1 MEQMPSWGLWLLTAI
16 VGWLILKTVFGI
28 RILGERLSSKF
39 GAKYPTVILFILL
52 PLFLGGELALWN
64 LFLNKT
70 YDQDMSN
77 GFTGLALLFFI
88 IFSFW
93 IMFSEREFSYW
104 DKETKSGK
112 RDKRFKDNELNVI
125 PQSERS
131 RYLCHFYKYMII
143 VSVGL
148 FLLVKYYSQ

>member
-1 MEQMPSWGLWLLTAI
+1 MEQLPSWGLWLLTAI

-64 LFLNKT
+64 LFLNKI
-70 YDQDMSN
+70 YDQDMSSN
-77 GFTGLALLFFI
+77 FSVLAFLFFI
-88 IFSFW
+88 VFSFW
-93 IMFSEREFSYW
+93 IMFSEREISYW

-131 RYLCHFYKYMII
+131 RYLCHFYKYII
-143 VSVGL
+143 GVAVGL